1 MNFRQFAFN
10 NVFRNTR
17 TYVAHFLSSSFSVM
31 IFFTYSLLT
40 FHPDLQGAIVS
51 DSLTLSMLG
60 TMGMKISQYIVFI
73 FSFLFLLYSVSA
85 FMKLR
90 KKEFGVLLLLGMS
103 RKQLNRM
110 LFIENISIGI
120 TAIIT
125 GILVGVIFSK
135 LILLICATMLA
146 VEHGLPFYLPW
157 KAMLLTAAAYLVLFV
172 IVAAFTSLMTKK
184 ETLAELI
191 KSEDK
196 PKPEPKAS
204 TKLSVLSLLLIGLG
218 YACVF
223 LFVQRHIFSFA
234 VLFGGVL
241 LVIIGTYFLFTQL
254 SVYVMRALKKR
265 DPIFFNRTNLLTISE
280 LIYRMK
286 DNAVMFFM
294 VTIISAT
301 AFTGIGTSLA
311 IGDPGLAEMKNPYA
325 FSYISFNES
334 DLKNNFE
341 QKHIRLIE
349 ETLEREG
356 FTYQMASYSPTYTQ
370 EGFALVKLSEYNRLA
385 SALGYD
391 PEMLQNGETLAAP
404 STISQNNK
412 YKLKGAGAD
421 TVRMVNFEGNWDMTM
436 HIKKVLKHI
445 VIPEAFKIYIVTDSD
460 YDTFNAGN
468 LMKVNYIEFVVPK
481 WHDTRA
487 VTRELT
493 AAIYNEDTHS
503 MQYIP
508 FQFSALVTQ
517 WVESRQTNGML
528 LIVSGLVG
536 IVFFTFAASFIYFRL
551 YADLSRDEEQY
562 RMITKVGLS
571 RKELAKTLTRQ
582 LGLMFFLP
590 LLVAFIH
597 SSVAF
602 IALQRLVDFSI
613 VSHTL
618 AIFSSF
624 LVVQII
630 YFFVTRWRYL
640 NHLYQKVM

>member
-17 TYVAHFLSSSFSVM
+17 TYVAHFLSSAFSVM
-31 IFFTYSLLT
+31 IFFTYSLLM

-60 TMGMKISQYIVFI
+60 TMGMKISQYIVFV

-85 FMKLR
+85 FIKLR

-110 LFIENISIGI
+110 LFIENIAIGI
-120 TAIIT
+120 AAIIT
-125 GILVGVIFSK
+125 GIFVGVIFSK

-157 KAMLLTAAAYLVLFV
+157 KAMMLTAAAYLILFV

-254 SVYVMRALKKR
+254 SVFVMRALKKR
-265 DPIFFNRTNLLTISE
+265 DHIFFNRTNLLTISE
-280 LIYRMK
+280 LVYRMK

-311 IGDPGLAEMKNPYA
+311 IGDPGLAAMKNPYA
-325 FSYISFNES
+325 FSYISINES

-349 ETLEREG
+349 ETLRREG
-356 FTYQMASYSPTYTQ
+356 FVYQMASYTPTYTQ
-370 EGFALVKLSEYNRLA
+370 DGFALVKLSEYNRLA
-385 SALGYD
+385 SALAYD
-391 PEMLQNGETLAAP
+391 PETLQNGETLAAP
-404 STISQNNK
+404 STITQSSK
-412 YKLKGAGAD
+412 YKLKGAGSD
-421 TVRMVNFEGNWDMTM
+421 TVRMVNFEGNWEMTM
-436 HIKKVLKHI
+436 HIKKALQHI
-445 VIPEAFKIYIVTDSD
+445 VIPEGNKIYIVTDSD
-460 YDTFNAGN
+460 YDKFNAGN
-468 LMKVNYIEFVVPK
+468 LMKVNYVEFVVPK

-493 AAIYNEDTHS
+493 AAIYNENTNS

-562 RMITKVGLS
+562 RMISKVGLS
-571 RKELAKTLTRQ
+571 RRELAKTVTRQ

-602 IALQRLVDFSI
+602 TALQRLVDFPVI
-613 VSHTL
+613 SHTL
-618 AIFSSF
+618 AIFASF